1 MTSPYPP
8 QQPYPPQPGYAPQ
21 GYAPQPGYAPQ
32 APGGY
37 APQPGYAPQGVAPQP
52 QYAPPVGPP
61 PVTARGTIEDFLDQA
76 GGGGQSVT
84 KFFTDERVNGH
95 WLQLQVARDLMQS
108 DVRPQLDNNKQQARD
123 QQGRPKWVLVI
134 QCTVLGSSDGAH
146 AHIFPDNACSI
157 WLKGLTKEGLV
168 AAMST
173 AGVPKPDKALL
184 NGHLGGAGIIMQS
197 AGTRA
202 ARTSGFSAAK
212 LYNFQYTPNGRE
224 MDADPMVEQAIPV
237 TAAPPQYGEQPQQ
250 TYQAPASQLPPTA
263 PPAPPNGAV
272 TPPAPMQPQYQPQMS
287 APAAA
292 VTPPAPPAAAPNG
305 YAPQPGYEQLA
316 QPAPTQQY
324 QQAPP
329 APGYAAAPQIP
340 MNAAPAA
347 PPAPPQVPQG
357 YAPPA
362 DAEKAATLARL
373 QGLGG

>member
-8 QQPYPPQPGYAPQ
+8 QQPYPPQPGYPPQ

-37 APQPGYAPQGVAPQP
+37 APPAPGYPPQGYAPQP
-52 QYAPPVGPP
+52 QYAPPVGPA

-95 WLQLQVARDLMQS
+95 WLQLSVARDLMQS

-134 QCTVLGSSDGAH
+134 QCTVLGSSDGSH
-146 AHIFPDNACSI
+146 QSIFPDGACSI

-173 AGVPKPDKALL
+173 AGVPKPDHALL
-184 NGHLGGAGIIMQS
+184 NGKLGGAGIIMQS

-212 LYNFQYTPNGRE
+212 LYNFTYTPNGRE
-224 MDADPMVEQAIPV
+224 MEGADPTPATQ
-237 TAAPPQYGEQPQQ
+237 TAPAPP
-250 TYQAPASQLPPTA
+250 AAPTA
-263 PPAPPNGAV
+263 PAPSAAAPVAPQQYQQAPPPMN
-272 TPPAPMQPQYQPQMS
+272 APV
-287 APAAA
+287 AAA
-292 VTPPAPPAAAPNG
+292 TPPAPPAAAPNG
-305 YAPQPGYEQLA
+305 YAPQPGYDELREKWA
-316 QPAPTQQY
+316 QQY

-329 APGYAAAPQIP
+329 APPAPQYAQQAPPAPGYA
-340 MNAAPAA
+340 
-347 PPAPPQVPQG
+347 PAPPQVPQG